1 MKRIEKTLVFGMLAL
16 LILILSGCNS
26 HQPPVYTSEVIYQ
39 KENYRSPYAYQIY
52 HSVLEEKPY
61 RIEIFGMNLAMTQYD
76 YHTVLNS
83 DGSFTSPIMK
93 SLKDV
98 MYERRTEWESS
109 LSEEDKKAIGP
120 LSGECKVLEL
130 ENATYILSY
139 DREDGEK
146 NYTCYLFKSVVN
158 EDIQFVK
165 FEVEY
170 SVMSYS
176 SNQVELFAVYDDETL
191 CVGDAIWFDEN
202 LNQIDK
208 PKISKDEYL
217 LSEDMLVDQM
227 LKSSNEQVQALASE
241 TIYIVTEGRI
251 GNMYYCFFS
260 VPQNGDWG
268 VENYY
273 IAECEMEGD
282 ILSIVKIGGFETGYS
297 VIPKKLDDEG
307 YKYYDVKH

>member
-1 MKRIEKTLVFGMLAL
+1 MKRIKRTMVFGMLAL
-16 LILILSGCNS
+16 LVLILSGCNS

-39 KENYRSPYAYQIY
+39 KENYSSPYAYQIY
-52 HSVLEEKPY
+52 HSVLEEMPF
-61 RIEIFGMNLAMTQYD
+61 RFEVFGMNLAMTQYD
-76 YHTVLNS
+76 YYTVLNS
-83 DGSFTSPIMK
+83 DGSYTSPIMK
-93 SLKDV
+93 NPKDV
-98 MYERRTEWESS
+98 MYERRTELKSS
-109 LSEEDKKAIGP
+109 LSEEEKNAIGS
-120 LSGECKVLEL
+120 LSGECEVLEL

-158 EDIQFVK
+158 EDIQFVR
-165 FEVEY
+165 FEAEY
-170 SVMSYS
+170 NVMSYS
-176 SNQVELFAVYDDETL
+176 SNQVELFAAYDDGTL

-217 LSEDMLVDQM
+217 LDEDMFVNQM
-227 LKSSNEQVQALASE
+227 LKSSNEQVQALAGE
-241 TIYIVTEGRI
+241 KIYIVTEGRI

-297 VIPKKLDDEG
+297 AIPKELDAEDC
-307 YKYYDVKH
+307 KYYDVKH